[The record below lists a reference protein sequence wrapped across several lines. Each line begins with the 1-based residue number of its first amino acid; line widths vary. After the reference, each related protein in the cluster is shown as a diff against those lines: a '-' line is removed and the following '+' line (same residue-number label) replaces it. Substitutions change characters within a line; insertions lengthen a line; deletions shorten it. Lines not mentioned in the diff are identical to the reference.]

1 MVRAFAVQERMSRE
15 NSEHVH
21 RLCILIYQEGSDR
34 IKTRAMLC
42 QVSAATTHCSLPRAA
57 LGDSAT
63 VPQQ

>member
-42 QVSAATTHCSLPRAA
+42 QVSAATTHARYLPLP
-57 LGDSAT
+57 LGTAQLC
-63 VPQQ
+63 QQ